1 MASGDFHRGLEQMLP
16 SGVGNA
22 MQALRE
28 GLGEGKVDKSGT
40 ILTPSEDVTAWQ
52 TALKAVGLKT
62 TADTEQNLLQQK
74 VILTEQHYAA
84 MRKDIGEDYVQAK
97 RDGDAEKA
105 ADARQRWM
113 RMAASMRTQG
123 MKAPTLTDLN
133 NYWGRELRDQ
143 RQVVGGVVV
152 KRSDRELARRGI

>member
-1 MASGDFHRGLEQMLP
+1 MASGDFYRGLEQAMP

-22 MQALRE
+22 MQGLRE
-28 GLGEGKVDKSGT
+28 GLGEGKLDKSGT
-40 ILTPSEDVTAWQ
+40 ILTPAEDISAWR
-52 TALKAVGLKT
+52 TALKTSGLKT
-62 TADTEQNLLQQK
+62 TADSEQNLLQQK
-74 VILTEQHYAA
+74 VILTGQHYSNL
-84 MRKDIGEDYVQAK
+84 RKDIGEDYVAAK

-133 NYWGRELRDQ
+133 GYWTREARDQ

-152 KRSDRELARRGI
+152 KRSDRGLARDGI

>member
-1 MASGDFHRGLEQMLP
+1 MLP

-22 MQALRE
+22 MQGLRE

-40 ILTPSEDVTAWQ
+40 VLTPAEDISAWR
-52 TALKAVGLKT
+52 TTLKSLGLKT
-62 TADTEQNLLQQK
+62 TADSEQNLLQQK
-74 VILTEQHYAA
+74 VILTEQHYAD
-84 MRKDIGEDYVQAK
+84 MRKDIGQDYVAAK

-105 ADARQRWM
+105 GDARQRWI

-133 NYWGRELRDQ
+133 GYWTREVRDQ

-152 KRSDRELARRGI
+152 KRADRALAGGCI